1 MNLMLPLSVFS
12 KLQMYMTL
20 LWIMFLSG
28 CQNTEEKEIV
38 IISTNDIHGR
48 IEQFPKLA
56 TFVEQI
62 KAKHPNVILVDAGDR
77 FTGNPYVDH
86 AKEKGLPVI
95 SLMNDL
101 GYEVGTLGNHEF
113 DFGQKTLRARI
124 NDATFPIVCAN
135 INSSRGELDSIP
147 PYYIIKKDGIRLGFL
162 GLVQT
167 GADHIPSV
175 NPEQLKDITFDHY
188 LDKVADYRSLKQQC
202 DVLIGLTHLGVDEDS
217 TLATRMPEL
226 DIIIGG
232 HSHTLLKTPKEVN
245 NVMIGQTGLKLQYAG
260 LTILKFT
267 KGKLTERSYQSCLID
282 TITRVDSCIT
292 RKVNYFMEQ
301 PEFKEVIGISSLPF
315 KSQES
320 IGNIV
325 TDAMLRSTVSD
336 FAFYNQGGIRLS
348 ALPQGDITL
357 ETLLSIEPFGNHIVL
372 HDLSLSDIKALILN
386 RFNQDGHVIDLYV
399 SPGSYTIIQDQQGKG
414 TDVILKDRNDRPL
427 VEKASYK
434 VALNNY
440 VSIQY
445 DFPDKGK
452 GLHTDI
458 SIVNAM
464 VDFIRANTPLAPT
477 NKRTYLSPVK

>member
-48 IEQFPKLA
+48 IEQFSKLA
-56 TFVEQI
+56 TFVKRI
-62 KAKHPNVILVDAGDR
+62 KEEHPNVILVDAGDR
-77 FTGNPYVDH
+77 FTGNPEVDH
-86 AKEKGLPVI
+86 AKEKGFPII

-113 DFGQKTLRARI
+113 DFGQKILRARI
-124 NDATFPIVCAN
+124 NDATFPIICAN

-147 PYYIIKKDGIRLGFL
+147 PYHIIEKDGIKLGFISF
-162 GLVQT
+162 VQT
-167 GADHIPSV
+167 ETDQIPST
-175 NPEQLKDITFDHY
+175 NPERLKDITFDHY
-188 LDKVADYRSLKQQC
+188 LDKVEDYKPLKRQC
-202 DVLIGLTHLGVDEDS
+202 DVLIGLTHLGVDKDS
-217 TLATRMPEL
+217 ILATQMPEL

-232 HSHTLLKTPKEVN
+232 HTHTLLETSKEIN
-245 NVMIGQTGLKLQYAG
+245 NVIIGQTGLKLQYAG